1 MRKLF
6 LMLLII
12 LLPVMVVGCGSTHTE
27 NIATISKEEEDNNLD
42 GMGVKYS
49 LQNLKKGEYD
59 IQLYGEE
66 YHKGKLK
73 EKYELIESQIV
84 IDNKNKSI
92 PIDIYCQGENLSV
105 KIDGTHRDGPLDFFN
120 NLENGMAL
128 VALGEKEEIGLNK
141 ELKVAAYSIGN
152 KDKYTESIDLNE
164 DYKSSRNEK
173 DLIIY
178 LKINKID

>member
-6 LMLLII
+6 LTLLII
-12 LLPVMVVGCGSTHTE
+12 LVPVMVIGCGSINKE

-42 GMGVKYS
+42 GMGIKYS

-66 YHKGKLK
+66 YQQGKLK
-73 EKYELIESQIV
+73 EKHELIKSQIA

-92 PIDIYCQGENLSV
+92 PVEIYCKEENLNIKV
-105 KIDGTHRDGPLDFFN
+105 DGTYRDGPLDLFN
-120 NLENGMAL
+120 NLENGMAFI
-128 VALGEKEEIGLNK
+128 ALGEKEEIGLNK
-141 ELKVAAYSIGN
+141 ELEVAAYSIGN
-152 KDKYTESIDLNE
+152 KDKYTEGIDLNG

-173 DLIIY
+173 DFIIH